1 MSKQVIIYD
10 LETTGLN
17 YTKDKIIEMYFY
29 NVSQQTCLHLLVNP
43 GVVVP
48 PETVKVHGLTNMDLK
63 NKPKFKDVMDDIED
77 FVGENPYLI
86 SHNNIAFDKKFLL
99 SEILRSG
106 FEKPKNW
113 KFIDTLHLARIAY
126 PELSN
131 YKQDTLREKLNISN
145 KGNHRANKDVLDLV
159 TIYEKIITTLETQLQ
174 KKLTIRDIYKM
185 SKHFTYKKMPF
196 GKYKNQK
203 LEDVPQDYVVWL
215 QQNVF
220 ASNRILRKSFKM
232 ILT

>member
-86 SHNNIAFDKKFLL
+86 SHNNIAF
-99 SEILRSG
+99 
-106 FEKPKNW
+106 
-113 KFIDTLHLARIAY
+113 
-126 PELSN
+126 
-131 YKQDTLREKLNISN
+131 
-145 KGNHRANKDVLDLV
+145 
-159 TIYEKIITTLETQLQ
+159 
-174 KKLTIRDIYKM
+174 
-185 SKHFTYKKMPF
+185 
-196 GKYKNQK
+196 
-203 LEDVPQDYVVWL
+203 
-215 QQNVF
+215 
-220 ASNRILRKSFKM
+220 
-232 ILT
+232 